1 MMKGNWN
8 SFPGSASGFR
18 LQEGNEDS
26 AVDGKLGRRHKSFA
40 GAQVLV
46 KRFVKDKP
54 VQKVWGH
61 AGLFLTPGAQGSSR
75 TGLPWVS
82 TLAQPLLRVG

>member
-40 GAQVLV
+40 RAQVLV

-54 VQKVWGH
+54 VQKV
-61 AGLFLTPGAQGSSR
+61 
-75 TGLPWVS
+75 
-82 TLAQPLLRVG
+82 